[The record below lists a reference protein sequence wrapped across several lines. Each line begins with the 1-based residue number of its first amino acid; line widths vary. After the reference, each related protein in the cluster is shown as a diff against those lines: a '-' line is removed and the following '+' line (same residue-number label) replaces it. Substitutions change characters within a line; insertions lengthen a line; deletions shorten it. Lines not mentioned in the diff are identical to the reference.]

1 MAMDI
6 GSKLDLPAP
15 AAIAFPFRRHAAAF
29 RRIALPILFAAAF
42 LLAWELALRWFPVP
56 EMILVPPSAVWAT
69 LWRSLPILLVHAA
82 STMQETVEGFAL
94 GAIIGILLGAAI
106 TQSQRVGQALYPHIV
121 LFQLIPK
128 IALAPLFIVWFGV
141 GSPSRLAF
149 ALFLSFFPVTIST
162 ATGLVGTSPD
172 ALRLCAALNASK
184 WQSFIAIRLPFAIPS
199 IFAGLKVGMTMAMIG
214 VIVGEFVTA
223 QQGLGY
229 IIMFASSAAET
240 ALVFAALALL
250 AVLGLALYGCV
261 VLAEAAAQRWYGAP
275 FASEGFV

>member
-6 GSKLDLPAP
+6 GSQLDLPAP
-15 AAIAFPFRRHAAAF
+15 AAVAWPLRRHAAAL
-29 RRIALPILFAAAF
+29 RRVLLPILFAGAL
-42 LLAWELALRWFPVP
+42 LLAWELALRWFPLP
-56 EMILVPPSAVWAT
+56 AMILVPPSAIWAT
-69 LWRSLPILLVHAA
+69 LWHSLPILLVHAA
-82 STMQETVEGFAL
+82 STTEETIEGFAL
-94 GAIIGILLGAAI
+94 GAVIGILLGAAI
-106 TQSQRVGQALYPHIV
+106 TQSQRVRQALYPNIV

-128 IALAPLFIVWFGV
+128 IALAPLFIIWFGV

-162 ATGLVGTSPD
+162 ATGLVGTNRD
-172 ALRLCAALNASK
+172 ALRLCASLNASK

-223 QQGLGY
+223 QRGLGY

-240 ALVFAALALL
+240 ALVFAALTLL
-250 AVLGLALYGCV
+250 AAVGLALYGCV
-261 VLAEAAAQRWYGAP
+261 VLAEAMAQRWYGAP
-275 FASEGFV
+275 FASEGFL

>member
-1 MAMDI
+1 MEIEA
-6 GSKLDLPAP
+6 KLGIPPQATLAWPL
-15 AAIAFPFRRHAAAF
+15 RRHAAAL
-29 RRIALPILFAAAF
+29 RRILLPILFAGGCLF
-42 LLAWELALRWFPVP
+42 AWELALRWFPVP
-56 EMILVPPSAVWAT
+56 AMILVPPSAIWTT

-82 STMQETVEGFAL
+82 STTEETLEGFAL
-94 GAIIGILLGAAI
+94 GAVVGILLGAAI
-106 TQSQRVGQALYPHIV
+106 TQSQRVRQALYPNIV

-128 IALAPLFIVWFGV
+128 IALAPLFIIWFGV

-162 ATGLVGTSPD
+162 AAGLVGTRPD
-172 ALRLCAALNASK
+172 ALRLCASLNASK

-223 QQGLGY
+223 QVGLGY

-250 AVLGLALYGCV
+250 AAVGLALYGAV
-261 VLAEAAAQRWYGAP
+261 VLAEAMAQRWYGAP
-275 FASEGFV
+275 FATEGFL